1 MKNRVNG
8 AAVSFLLA
16 SFFFALAPVWS
27 QNVDQRIQALEQEL
41 SQLKEQQIEFKKEAT
56 AAAAALPEFSYR
68 PGGGLNIQAAD
79 KSWGI
84 NFGLEAHV
92 RMYFMEGQDQVGRT
106 KGELEMRRFR
116 PQFEYCINN
125 CLWQMIA
132 YFDLDGFGGNS
143 LFQRAAVNFHA
154 ENLNPYLPTVHF
166 GGDISTTMGT
176 IRQGS
181 SATGAQMDYDLLM
194 RNNGF
199 NTGSAG
205 WGIALN
211 WDDKPLGGFG
221 RITRFQLA
229 YAIAGKGSDNVQINT
244 DHKDGSAFIGIE
256 PFSQI
261 KNKWISG
268 LRFEM
273 GSWWCHV
280 DDRAQAGNVCNR
292 LRLRENENA
301 GQQTMFDTGAGFVG
315 RGYQHYLH
323 PGLQWTVGPYRLRAI
338 GGFWNFDGGNN
349 AVQSAAFKGD
359 PRGRNFLIA
368 HDIFLWSPKGFLTGS
383 PSTTGSVLFGTHF
396 ERNDVSVDCAG
407 NLTCLGINGG
417 QFHRARVLVREWDL
431 WYFVAPSMSIGAHF
445 VWYDSSNLRNGVG
458 QPQENIFNKANAR
471 PGKGGDWVNVI
482 LNWRYQF

>member
-1 MKNRVNG
+1 MKNRRLG
-8 AAVSFLLA
+8 LAVMSLLLA
-16 SFFFALAPVWS
+16 SFFFALAPAWS
-27 QNVDQRIQALEQEL
+27 QNIDDRINALEQEL
-41 SQLKEQQIEFKKEAT
+41 SQLKEQQIELKKEAT
-56 AAAAALPEFSYR
+56 AATAALPTFSYR
-68 PGGGLNIQAAD
+68 PGGGLNIEAAD
-79 KSWGI
+79 KAWSI
-84 NFGLEAHV
+84 NFGLESHV
-92 RMYFMEGQDQVGRT
+92 RMYFMEGQDQYGRT

-125 CLWQMIA
+125 CLWQILA

-143 LFQRAAVNFHA
+143 LFQRAAVEFHG
-154 ENLNPYLPTVHF
+154 ENLNPWLPTVHF
-166 GGDISTTMGT
+166 GGDVSTTIGT

-181 SATGAQMDYDLLM
+181 SATGTQMDYDLLV

-205 WGIALN
+205 WGVVLN
-211 WDDKPLGGFG
+211 WDDKPIGGMG

-244 DHKDGSAFIGIE
+244 DHKDGSIFLGIE

-301 GQQTMFDTGAGFVG
+301 GQATLYDTGTLVG
-315 RGYQHYLH
+315 RGTQHFLH

-338 GGFWNFDGGNN
+338 GGWMNFDGGNN
-349 AVQSAAFKGD
+349 AVISQALKGD
-359 PRGRNFLIA
+359 PRARNWLVA
-368 HDIFLWSPKGFLTGS
+368 HDIFLWSPKGWFTGS
-383 PSTTGSVLFGTHF
+383 PTTTGSVLFGTHF
-396 ERNDVSVDCAG
+396 ERNNVDCR
-407 NLTCLGINGG
+407 NCPTINGG
-417 QFHRARVLVREWDL
+417 QFHRSRVLVREWDL
-431 WYFVAPSMSIGAHF
+431 WYFVAPAMSIGAHF
-445 VWYDSSNLRNGVG
+445 IWYDASNLQTGATAV
-458 QPQENIFNKANAR
+458 QDQIFNKGNAR